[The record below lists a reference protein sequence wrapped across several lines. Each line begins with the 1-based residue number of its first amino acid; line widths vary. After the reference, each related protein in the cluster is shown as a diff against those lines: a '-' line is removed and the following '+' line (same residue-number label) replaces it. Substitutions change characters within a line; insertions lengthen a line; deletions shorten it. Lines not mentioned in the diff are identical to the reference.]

1 MSGASSDISD
11 LRKLTMAEF
20 GSTRILRKCGVF
32 VSTTR
37 IALRSIRATLAVRE
51 KAFASSRFDT
61 DADGVLRRAIRELH
75 PRHTM
80 REDRWMNAKLG
91 YFALG
96 VIIVLL
102 LLALFTLFQNP
113 GQRSLSQD
121 ISLSQFLNDVD
132 QGKIRDIVI
141 QGQEI
146 HGTYVDGHRFDTYA
160 PNDPTLL
167 QRLYGKSITITA
179 RPSQDNLPWFVSL
192 LVAWLPFLWTTAL
205 WIWSVRMISRA
216 LRTPDRR
223 SIGQVVDECGSELR
237 KSNDRLE
244 QLLNNVRQRA

>member
-1 MSGASSDISD
+1 MESCLKLH
-11 LRKLTMAEF
+11 LRH
-20 GSTRILRKCGVF
+20 
-32 VSTTR
+32 
-37 IALRSIRATLAVRE
+37 AVRE
-51 KAFASSRFDT
+51 
-61 DADGVLRRAIRELH
+61 G
-75 PRHTM
+75 
-80 REDRWMNAKLG
+80 RWMNAKLR

-113 GQRSLSQD
+113 GQQSVSQD

-132 QGKIRDIVI
+132 QGKIRNVVV

-167 QRLYGKSITITA
+167 HRLYGKSITIVA
-179 RPSQDNLPWFVSL
+179 QPSQDNVPWFVSL
-192 LVAWLPFLWTTAL
+192 LVAWLPFLFTIPL
-205 WIWSVRMISRA
+205 YMWSVRMISRA
-216 LRTPDRR
+216 LRTPDGR

-244 QLLNNVRQRA
+244 QLLNNFRERRDASEQP